1 MLEIENHKNQGL
13 LNRFVNNEY
22 LITELSRVFEMSLN
36 LLWPYNTVSQR
47 ILSQREKIGVNFIY
61 VLQESM

>member
-1 MLEIENHKNQGL
+1 MLEIENHKTQGL
-13 LNRFVNNEY
+13 LNRFVNNVY
-22 LITELSRVFEMSLN
+22 LISELSRVFEMSLN